1 MLPPEASEFAT
12 VTAAL
17 ALRER
22 LTGPGDRDSGLRD
35 AAATVAVE
43 RLVDDPEPG
52 GP

>member
-22 LTGPGDRDSGLRD
+22 LTGPGDRDSLRD